1 MVQINPNLLGFF
13 VGGLKRIGRSCTNF
27 KHNCRNLVLV
37 VYLYWVRC
45 ENIKFSLAEL
55 VYTINSLIISE
66 PFRLL
71 SRSSPA
77 DAPSELQFK
86 VLRLGEKE

>member
-1 MVQINPNLLGFF
+1 VVQINPNLLGFF

-45 ENIKFSLAEL
+45 ENI
-55 VYTINSLIISE
+55 
-66 PFRLL
+66 
-71 SRSSPA
+71 
-77 DAPSELQFK
+77 
-86 VLRLGEKE
+86 